1 MAGRGWRERNSA
13 SVLVTMCGHV
23 WRVRRIRRRPKS
35 RHVERLLTWEG
46 TRGQL
51 LCQVVIGGRFLPD
64 ERKRSIIMDRQNWF
78 NGLGKGGVRL
88 ERKKVVTF
96 RSDEGTNAHAVGR
109 RTDDKVDGSIVDQM
123 LWRLESINSTMGIRK
138 FQGKTTYRTSPR
150 CEWILSRKIGGSE
163 DVTQTSPAQD
173 PSWSTLSQPDCFYPS
188 TVPSR
193 STSHF
198 PICLW

>member
-1 MAGRGWRERNSA
+1 
-13 SVLVTMCGHV
+13 MCGHV
-23 WRVRRIRRRPKS
+23 WMVRRIRRRPKS
-35 RHVERLLTWEG
+35 RHVERLLTREG
-46 TRGQL
+46 TRGQI
-51 LCQVVIGGRFLPD
+51 LCQAAIGGRSLPD
-64 ERKRSIIMDRQNWF
+64 ERKRSIIMGSPETGSTAWAREVFGW
-78 NGLGKGGVRL
+78 NG
-88 ERKKVVTF
+88 RKLVTF
-96 RSDEGTNAHAVGR
+96 RNDEGTNAHAVGR

-123 LWRLESINSTMGIRK
+123 LWRLESINSAMEIRK
-138 FQGKTTYRTSPR
+138 FQGKTTYRTSHR

-198 PICLW
+198 PIWCFGDVYR